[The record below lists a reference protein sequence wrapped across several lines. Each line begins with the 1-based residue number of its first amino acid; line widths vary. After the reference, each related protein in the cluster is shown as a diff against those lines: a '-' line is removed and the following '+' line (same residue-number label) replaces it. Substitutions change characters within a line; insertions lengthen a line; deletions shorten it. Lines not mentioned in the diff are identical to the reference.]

1 MAQSFHKDTRQFC
14 IFSGYLVV
22 NFGIVRAQICAH
34 TIPKFTVFCSETTL
48 RVLQSQTLVEPCPSI
63 NLSFLMT
70 EKRCSS
76 QKRAYNRISIRPVY
90 TMNPRAKW
98 RTLSSSVPPQSQAP
112 PSSPPP

>member
-1 MAQSFHKDTRQFC
+1 MAQTFHKDTMQFC

-22 NFGIVRAQICAH
+22 HFGIVRAQICAR

-76 QKRAYNRISIRPVY
+76 QKQAYNRISILPLY
-90 TMNPRAKW
+90 TINPPATR
-98 RTLSSSVPPQSQAP
+98 RTPCSSVPSENQLT
-112 PSSPPP
+112 